1 MDSETQ
7 IANLKLLGDSVF
19 PDTTKVFFTGE
30 DATLK
35 ELLDQRAPLGADRK
49 VPIEYIPDPLIQ
61 ESSFSGSKI
70 ASVSNFVVAERNAE
84 VYIPFDEKV
93 YDHEGTYLYDQS
105 DPPGGYKFCVAQEG
119 IYGVSLELKFTNSA
133 EVSTSTLKVKLK
145 VERADGNTYEKPLF
159 SKTVK
164 PGEVENL
171 FSGVVEFI
179 FEPGDCMFFVLEQD
193 AIGGLIHGGFET
205 QSTIH
210 KVVKVPDGSGGGGT
224 IVEPSNCPSN
234 VTTDITI
241 EAPVGYTSDPVYDI
255 VLAFDNAN
263 CAASLTGHIELPEPA
278 VPDCEP
284 NAVVSCIANANA
296 SPEDL
301 GIVFSQ
307 EQIMAI
313 VGGFTTLTQFNAMV
327 NTVTKLEGYMTD
339 IFGSPTGE
347 SGSEH
352 YDSICNI
359 VDDCS

>member
-19 PDTTKVFFTGE
+19 PDTTKVSFTGE

-61 ESSFSGSKI
+61 ESSFSGAKI
-70 ASVSNFVVAERNAE
+70 ATVSSCVVTERDTE

-93 YDHEGTYLYDQS
+93 YDHEGAYLHDQS
-105 DPPGGYKFCVAQEG
+105 DPPGGYKFCVSQEG
-119 IYGVSLELKFTNSA
+119 IYGVALELKFTNSA
-133 EVSTSTLKVKLK
+133 EVATSLLKVKLK
-145 VERADGNTYEKPLF
+145 IERSDGDTYEKPLF
-159 SKTVK
+159 SKTVGT
-164 PGEVENL
+164 GEVENL

-179 FEPGDCMFFVLEQD
+179 LEDGDCIFFVLEQD
-193 AIGGLIHGGFET
+193 AIGGLIHGAFET
-205 QSTIH
+205 QATIH

-224 IVEPSNCPSN
+224 IVGSSNCPTN

-241 EAPVGYTSDPVYDI
+241 DAPVGYATDPVYDI

-284 NAVVSCIANANA
+284 NAVVACIANANA

-313 VGGFTTLTQFNAMV
+313 VGGFTTLTQFNDVA
-327 NTVTKLEGYMTD
+327 NTVTKLEGFLTD
-339 IFGSPTGE
+339 IFGDPENCG
-347 SGSEH
+347 GSEH
-352 YDSICNI
+352 YDSLCNI